1 VTFNNST
8 SWIFESSTGDIFEIL
23 WGRTEER
30 EDEDE
35 EQVRWSA
42 LSEEEEEED
51 KEEERVP
58 ESTLSEEEEE
68 EDGEEDGVNNG
79 RGNKE
84 VIESACTEE
93 TWISEERVGW
103 GGAVYNYTF
112 SLYLNTAVLAK
123 CVIICRSHRRPCFSH
138 LQPREQKSRPLF
150 FCYQ

>member
-1 VTFNNST
+1 MFISVSTIICSKSACDKVSRGWLRDVVSVTQGSSHDVTFNNST

-79 RGNKE
+79 
-84 VIESACTEE
+84 E
-93 TWISEERVGW
+93 TR
-103 GGAVYNYTF
+103 
-112 SLYLNTAVLAK
+112 
-123 CVIICRSHRRPCFSH
+123 
-138 LQPREQKSRPLF
+138 KS
-150 FCYQ
+150 